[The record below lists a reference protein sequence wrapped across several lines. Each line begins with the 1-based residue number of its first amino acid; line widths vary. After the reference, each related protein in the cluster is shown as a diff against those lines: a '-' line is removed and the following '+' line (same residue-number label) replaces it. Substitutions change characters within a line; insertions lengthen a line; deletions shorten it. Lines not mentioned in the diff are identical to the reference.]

1 MNDRLNFLF
10 NTNLLSPQHVQFLD
24 SLKAQ
29 KIEPLVIY
37 DIGACTLDWYNEAYK
52 HWSNSKYYLVDANS
66 DLEYLYK
73 KIPDNYYIGLLGKN
87 NTEVSFYNYEAL
99 PHKSGTINA
108 NLPVA
113 FKEEKKF
120 TETLDEVVEKNNWP
134 TPDLVKLDTSGT
146 ELDVLIGAK
155 NTLQNTSH
163 LIVNLEYSSGD
174 NCITY
179 LKSTGWTLEANFDDN
194 KLVGD
199 FYFTKK

>member
-52 HWSNSKYYLVDANS
+52 HWASSKYYLVDANS

-73 KIPDNYYIGLLGKN
+73 KIPDNYYIGLLGKDN
-87 NTEVSFYNYEAL
+87 SEATFYNYEAL
-99 PHKSGTINA
+99 PHKSGTNKIE
-108 NLPVA
+108 LPIA
-113 FKEEKKF
+113 CKEEKKI

-134 TPDLVKLDTSGT
+134 NPDLIKIDTSGT
-146 ELDVLIGAK
+146 ELEVLIGAR
-155 NTLQNTSH
+155 NTLQNTKH
-163 LIVNLEYSSGD
+163 LILNIEYSIGD
-174 NCITY
+174 NIITY
-179 LKSTGWTLEANFDDN
+179 LKSLGWTLEANFDDN

-199 FYFTKK
+199 FYFVR